1 MAEIIGQHGIAAFTN
16 PSNGDALDATIVK
29 GNDNSLRAVYVNH
42 DSDPGI
48 HVQSSL
54 LASRPAAG
62 TTGRKWL
69 TTDSG
74 SVKLW
79 YDDGSM
85 WQEISYV
92 PSSGTASVGALTVA
106 GDLTVDT
113 TTLKVDSANNRVGV
127 GTASPGA
134 TLDVTGTVRTSNT
147 VTVTGGGVDITGNST
162 ITGTLSGLTGVTVTG
177 TVTATTFSGS
187 GASLT
192 SIPAAN
198 LTGATLASAVT
209 ASSLTSVGTL
219 TGLTVSGAGTVN
231 LQDAVLQRPRIQDY
245 GEVRTTPSIS
255 ANALTLNL
263 ANGNVFGVSLNANIT
278 TFTISNPSAS
288 GTACSFT
295 LAFTAD
301 GTARSVTWPASVKW
315 AGSAAPTL
323 TSVNGKVDIFTFVT
337 WDAGATWYGFV
348 AGQNF

>member
-92 PSSGTASVGALTVA
+92 PTTGTATVTDLVVT
-106 GDLTVDT
+106 GDVTVDT
-113 TTLKVDSANNRVGV
+113 TTLKVDSTNNRVGV
-127 GTASPGA
+127 GTATPGA
-134 TLDVTGTVRTSNT
+134 TLDVTGTVRSSNT
-147 VTVTGGGVDITGNST
+147 VTVTGGGIAVTGNST
-162 ITGTLSGLTGVTVTG
+162 IAGTLSSLTGVTVTG

-192 SIPAAN
+192 TLNASNLSSGTVPDARFPATLPAASGVN
-198 LTGATLASAVT
+198 LTNLNASNLGSGTVATARLPTTIGATTFSVSSGTTPALLAT
-209 ASSLTSVGTL
+209 SSTVNAPALK
-219 TGLTVSGAGTVN
+219 VSGYFSLSFDTVEG
-231 LQDAVLQRPRIQDY
+231 LAPGSGDTPVAFGSTVPTDY
-245 GEVRTTPSIS
+245 
-255 ANALTLNL
+255 N
-263 ANGNVFGVSLNANIT
+263 NGNWTWVRVQLPG
-278 TFTISNPSAS
+278 
-288 GTACSFT
+288 GTA
-295 LAFTAD
+295 
-301 GTARSVTWPASVKW
+301 
-315 AGSAAPTL
+315 
-323 TSVNGKVDIFTFVT
+323 
-337 WDAGATWYGFV
+337 GFLPV
-348 AGQNF
+348 LKQV